1 MWDTSSPEE
10 NLKMCFAK
18 PRADYGAQIVAD
30 GAVKTRNCL
39 PERPPSRGHLERDA
53 GAHPGGNLRVR
64 AFFISYFLS
73 QE

>member
-1 MWDTSSPEE
+1 
-10 NLKMCFAK
+10 MCFAK
-18 PRADYGAQIVAD
+18 PHADCRAQIVAD
-30 GAVKTRNCL
+30 GAVKHKKLLTGKANVSWSVL
-39 PERPPSRGHLERDA
+39 KGTA